1 MESGP
6 VEWPGR
12 LERGLVRKV
21 ASFPE
26 APCGES
32 LVNTILTV
40 VNIGSSLGGLSPGRG
55 IFAPGRLRVDASRSS
70 FLHWP
75 RPRCTPCRSLRV
87 SLLPQPRSLIALLCA
102 LAALALPTHALGSE
116 RMYMGAAEDEGRN
129 ADPAVAMAKM
139 QLAKAAGF
147 DTIRITA
154 IWEPGQIAVPAGQ
167 LAALQAIAAAGDF
180 LGIRVV
186 TTVMNFGSRT
196 TPLTAAARTQFAR
209 FAADMVRRVPS
220 IREYIVGN
228 EPNLNRYW
236 LPQFGPYGEDAA
248 ATAYV
253 KLLARTYDAMKAAD
267 KGVFVIG
274 GSVSPRGIDRPG
286 TGRDTHSPTAFIT
299 DMGTAYRA
307 LKRNRPI
314 MDGFSF
320 HPYGESSSTPPTF
333 AHAAGTSLGLADYDK
348 LVGLLGSA
356 FDGTKQLG
364 SQLPIVYDEYGVD
377 SQIPDGKRTF
387 YGGKEPATTKPVSE
401 GVQAAY
407 YREALEL
414 AACQPTV
421 RGFLIFH
428 VTDETDY
435 NRWQSGVYYAD
446 GTPKSSRAFV
456 KQTMAEIRAGAVD
469 CGEPPVAGSKEGWD
483 LATPAEIA
491 AAEKGSAIVG
501 GWVFV
506 DASG

>member
-1 MESGP
+1 
-6 VEWPGR
+6 
-12 LERGLVRKV
+12 
-21 ASFPE
+21 
-26 APCGES
+26 
-32 LVNTILTV
+32 
-40 VNIGSSLGGLSPGRG
+40 
-55 IFAPGRLRVDASRSS
+55 
-70 FLHWP
+70 
-75 RPRCTPCRSLRV
+75 
-87 SLLPQPRSLIALLCA
+87 
-102 LAALALPTHALGSE
+102 
-116 RMYMGAAEDEGRN
+116 MYMGAAEDEGRN

-154 IWEPGQIAVPAGQ
+154 IWEPGQSAVPAGQ

-209 FAADMVRRVPS
+209 FAADIVRRVPS

-236 LPQFGPYGEDAA
+236 LPQFGPNGEDAA

-253 KLLARTYDAMKAAD
+253 QLLARTYDAMKAAD
-267 KGVFVIG
+267 KGVFIIG

-377 SQIPDGKRTF
+377 SQIPAGKRTF

-414 AACQPTV
+414 GRLSAHGARLPDLPCHGRDRLQPLAIRRLLRGRDPEVIASV
-421 RGFLIFH
+421 RQADDGGDPVRRGGLRRATGRRLEGRLGCRH
-428 VTDETDY
+428 TRRDRRGGERLGHC
-435 NRWQSGVYYAD
+435 RWLGLR
-446 GTPKSSRAFV
+446 GRL
-456 KQTMAEIRAGAVD
+456 G
-469 CGEPPVAGSKEGWD
+469 
-483 LATPAEIA
+483 LA
-491 AAEKGSAIVG
+491 SL
-501 GWVFV
+501 
-506 DASG
+506 